1 MTVPRQRATPRIMP
15 ASPALV
21 CDYAA
26 SRWCTSCPHIEQPYA
41 EQLAAKQAR
50 TAAVLAD
57 IVPPE
62 RWLSPVG
69 SAVAGFRTR
78 VKIAVGGSHNDPQLG
93 FVDADGQVRDIRRCP
108 IQDPAITRV
117 LPKLAAFIATARLQP
132 YDIATRRG
140 ELKYLLIT
148 TTSAGMMVRFV
159 LRSTEAEARIRKYLP
174 GLLEDCSV
182 GTLNI
187 LPEHKAV
194 TEGAREIVLTDTP
207 YLAMPLSTREL
218 TIAPQSF
225 TQTNTA
231 VADQLYQA
239 VAAAADAHKPERI
252 YDLYCGVGGFALHL
266 ARPGRHITG
275 VELSPTAIDAAR
287 ESATHLPAGCQ
298 VEFLADDALNW
309 AQEQAPADM
318 VVVNPPRRGIGSELA
333 AYLNHTAG
341 TVIYSSCYP
350 RSLARDLAE
359 LSEFQVLSAQIFDM
373 FPHTSHVETVCV
385 LARA

>member
-1 MTVPRQRATPRIMP
+1 MP

-26 SRWCTSCPHIEQPYA
+26 SRWCTSCPRIDQSYT

-57 IVPPE
+57 TIAPE
-62 RWLSPVG
+62 RWLDPVG
-69 SAVAGFRTR
+69 SAVGGFRTR
-78 VKIAVGGSHNDPQLG
+78 VKIAVGGSYSDPQLG
-93 FVDADGQVRDIRRCP
+93 FVDAGGQVRDIRRCP
-108 IQDPAITRV
+108 IQDSAITEV
-117 LPKLAAFIATARLQP
+117 LPKLAAFITTARIHP
-132 YDIATRRG
+132 YDIHTRRG

-148 TTSAGMMVRFV
+148 ATGAGLMVRFV
-159 LRSTEAEARIRKYLP
+159 LRSTEAEARIRKYLST
-174 GLLEDCSV
+174 LLTDCAV
-182 GTLNI
+182 VTLNI
-187 LPEHKAV
+187 LPDHKAV
-194 TEGAREIVLTDTP
+194 TEGPREIVLTDTP
-207 YLAMPLSTREL
+207 YLAMPLSTRQL

-225 TQTNTA
+225 TQTNTE
-231 VADQLYQA
+231 VADQLYRA
-239 VAAAADAHKPERI
+239 VAAAADICGPESV

-266 ARPGRHITG
+266 ARPGRNITG

-287 ESATHLPAGCQ
+287 QSAAGLPAGCE
-298 VEFLADDALNW
+298 VVFVADDALSW
-309 AQEQAPADM
+309 ARQQPPADL
-318 VVVNPPRRGIGSELA
+318 VVVNPPRRGIGSDLA
-333 AYLNHTAG
+333 AYLNRTAG

-350 RSLARDLAE
+350 LSLARDLAE